1 MSRSAAMAVD
11 TEFEA
16 RVRLE
21 VQRRMS
27 TTPGML
33 HSIDAKGRLIS
44 VSDNWLAK
52 LGYTREEVLGRHS
65 SEFLTPASREHAVK
79 NVLPE
84 FFRTGRCD
92 NVQYQMVCKDGSV
105 IDVLL
110 SGVLDGDASDQ
121 SRISLAVITDVTAMN
136 EAKRGIQES
145 EARYRLL
152 AENSTD
158 IIALLDREGRRHYV
172 SPACLAMTGFT
183 PEEMQQLRTA

>member
-52 LGYTREEVLGRHS
+52 LGYTREEVLGRRS

-84 FFRTGRCD
+84 FFRSGRCD
-92 NVQYQMVCKDGSV
+92 NVSYQMICKDGSV

-110 SGVLDGDASDQ
+110 SAVMHSHSSDHGDT
-121 SRISLAVITDVTAMN
+121 SLAVITDVTAM
-136 EAKRGIQES
+136 EETKRRLSNS
-145 EARYRLL
+145 EA
-152 AENSTD
+152 
-158 IIALLDREGRRHYV
+158 
-172 SPACLAMTGFT
+172 
-183 PEEMQQLRTA
+183 